1 LWLYSIVVDFFFLYE
16 FAGLFFSFLYIYIYE
31 FSGTVLICFYI
42 LFKMYYVEMASQPT
56 PEGPTWGGGDKGDKD
71 KAQWTTSRTKIFIEL
86 CNDEVLKGNRPTSTF
101 NKKGWRNIGTAFF
114 KQEGLKYDQ
123 KQLKNKYAGLKR
135 IWSSWCKLDSHTG
148 IGKDPITGG
157 IICDDETWQL
167 FVEANPDCIAFR
179 KTPPAHLN
187 ELSTIFGGTTATRE
201 NSWAPSMGTHSAFEG
216 STQLDEIDAIEQSV
230 PITPLE
236 SQPEQEAIGLDQE
249 NIDANRRRRRS
260 TSSVGGLRRRRRDVH
275 LTARDK
281 VDAQI
286 GQVCDALLSTDGDM
300 EISYTVRDCIK
311 ELDMLDAV
319 VKGSAQY
326 MNALLLFRDPINR
339 ETWMTVDS
347 SLRVNWLDFMRTT
360 TSTQPPIPSY
370 FPSSSGCYRPS
381 YVPPNTEP
389 YQENSGAQQRQDGH
403 EGHPLFDNEEL

>member
-1 LWLYSIVVDFFFLYE
+1 
-16 FAGLFFSFLYIYIYE
+16 
-31 FSGTVLICFYI
+31 
-42 LFKMYYVEMASQPT
+42 MASQPT
-56 PEGPTWGGGDKGDKD
+56 PEGPIWGGGDKGDKD

-187 ELSTIFGGTTATRE
+187 ELSTIFGGTTATGE
-201 NSWAPSMGTHSAFEG
+201 NSWAPSMVTHSAFEG
-216 STQLDEIDAIEQSV
+216 STQLDDIDANEQSV

-260 TSSVGGLRRRRRDVH
+260 TSSVGGLRRKRRDVH

-300 EISYTVRDCIK
+300 EISYTVHDYIK

-319 VKGSAQY
+319 VKGSTQY

-339 ETWMTVDS
+339 ETWMTVDF
-347 SLRVNWLDFMRTT
+347 SLRVNWLDIMRTT

-389 YQENSGAQQRQDGH
+389 YQENNGAQQRQDGH